1 MMYPCS
7 PSLQSLPVPGV
18 GFCQSIFVDRC
29 AVDQP
34 HRRAWPFVRGWA
46 QVSAETDRTPREAAN
61 MAAAA
66 YQLH

>member
-18 GFCQSIFVDRC
+18 GFCQSIFVDRS

-34 HRRAWPFVRGWA
+34 HRLAWPFVRGWA
-46 QVSAETDRTPREAAN
+46 LISGDGTPRKVSDV
-61 MAAAA
+61 AAAA